1 VSSAAE
7 LANKPIS
14 VSFWTKNDVVPA
26 QFDGHLGKTN
36 GSSWTQGWGFFFN
49 SASEI
54 RFFIEGWS
62 TNVAFATINPQQ
74 WNHVVGVWDG
84 TTIQIYVNG
93 VAGTSDTY
101 SGTMTTSNP
110 FEIGRLGTDA
120 FNIDGQIDDVRIY
133 NRALSLAEV
142 KALYS
147 EPQAWSVAATE
158 SAWGA
163 RLSSDSTDNDS
174 KWGTDGGGEKWLN
187 LGDGTY
193 TVVRRGSATPLAG
206 SIEQMEFRGE
216 VGSSKV
222 QTAGIYRGVATFTVV
237 GY

>member
-1 VSSAAE
+1 
-7 LANKPIS
+7 
-14 VSFWTKNDVVPA
+14 
-26 QFDGHLGKTN
+26 
-36 GSSWTQGWGFFFN
+36 
-49 SASEI
+49 
-54 RFFIEGWS
+54 
-62 TNVAFATINPQQ
+62 
-74 WNHVVGVWDG
+74 
-84 TTIQIYVNG
+84 
-93 VAGTSDTY
+93 
-101 SGTMTTSNP
+101 M
-110 FEIGRLGTDA
+110 
-120 FNIDGQIDDVRIY
+120 DDVRIY